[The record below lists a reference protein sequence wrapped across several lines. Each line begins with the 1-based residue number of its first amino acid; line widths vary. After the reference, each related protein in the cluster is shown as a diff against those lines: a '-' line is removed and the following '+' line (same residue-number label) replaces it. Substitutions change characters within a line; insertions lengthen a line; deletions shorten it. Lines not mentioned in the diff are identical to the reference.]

1 MVKYKHELV
10 HTCMERSRTVG
21 LKQCSKYTNMSK
33 LSNLSSILT
42 VSMVYFCLLL
52 IPWAVSVVR
61 GALLA

>member
-1 MVKYKHELV
+1 
-10 HTCMERSRTVG
+10 MERSRTVG